1 MRRDQEFSDW
11 AGEETSGL
19 LRRARLLCLDEQ
31 HAEDLVQETLVRLY
45 LHWSRIDADGNPVGY
60 AHRTMFN
67 LFVSGR
73 RRRSSRERPV
83 PAPDDRVAASGTPAD
98 AVLRLDLQTALTAL
112 DPLERA
118 VAVVRYVDDRSVA
131 DIARIFDRTESWV
144 KSITHRAVLRLRR
157 SPALV
162 TDPTH

>member
-1 MRRDQEFSDW
+1 MRRDQEFSGW
-11 AGEETSGL
+11 AREETPGL

-45 LHWSRIDADGNPVGY
+45 LHWSRIDADGSPVGY

-73 RRRSSRERPV
+73 RRRSSGERPV
-83 PAPDDRVAASGTPAD
+83 ATPDDRAAAGGGPGD
-98 AVLRLDLQTALTAL
+98 AALRLDLRTALTTL
-112 DPLERA
+112 EPTERA
-118 VAVVRYVDDRSVA
+118 VVVARYVDDRSVA
-131 DIARIFDRTESWV
+131 DIARLFDRTESWV
-144 KSITHRAVLRLRR
+144 KSITHRAVLKLRR

-162 TDPTH
+162 TDLTH